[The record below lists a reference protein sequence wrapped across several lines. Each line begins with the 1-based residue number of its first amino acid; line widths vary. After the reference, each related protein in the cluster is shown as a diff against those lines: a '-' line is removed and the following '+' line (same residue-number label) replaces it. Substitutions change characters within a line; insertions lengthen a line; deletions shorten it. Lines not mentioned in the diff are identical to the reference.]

1 MGGTADVR
9 GEEMRERAVER
20 TGAEEEDDDEEDDD
34 EEEEDEES
42 EGTTKTSE
50 GLVEVIT
57 ESEVGIESNSVL
69 IQPAPFNCAA
79 ERVIGKRSVGFR
91 DERRGGAL
99 VAV

>member
-20 TGAEEEDDDEEDDD
+20 TGAEEEDDDEE
-34 EEEEDEES
+34 EEDEES

-50 GLVEVIT
+50 GLVEVIA
-57 ESEVGIESNSVL
+57 ESEVGVESNSVL
-69 IQPAPFNCAA
+69 IQPAPFNCAT
-79 ERVIGKRSVGFR
+79 ERVVIGKRTVGFR
-91 DERRGGAL
+91 EERRGGAL